1 MRDPRKYYRLQ
12 DAQSM
17 TYHAA
22 VTLALLLAL
31 LSIDA
36 RGIEPAEVVSRY
48 WMARAGGDGRGAAA
62 AWDAQTAAALKVE
75 QHIAIS
81 SRARCARLESLTI
94 DQIGID
100 GDHARIAARAD
111 LATWTEMAPTRE
123 WLDSVPATFDLTRTG
138 GQWRITRYLPDSEA
152 IANEIVKAAS
162 TSPAMSHEQ
171 RRALVRKA
179 SALAPAVASDLSR
192 RAIRLCNEDELDA
205 ASILIDFAQDIG
217 DEASDDTARSLATG
231 ARSVLQ
237 RHGSSADS
245 KASLS
250 AANESLALAERA
262 ANPDAIGRAL
272 LRVTRSGQIGDPE
285 VDRLPCERALALE
298 SYVEDRSVIALCATQ
313 LAQLSSETTDHRRE
327 LRYALIA
334 MKNAQESGDAAAL
347 MSASANLGGA
357 YQAMGDEDLA
367 GPYFQRAFEIGRDA
381 HFSAAWTIVPGQGDI
396 RLQRSISDDLLRE
409 IDARIA
415 ALGPKAEPGVATQL
429 YQMRARALIGRNP
442 DAAEAALDRAVELA
456 QYLPDR
462 RDAEVTT
469 FLRGA
474 LRLEQRRFGEAR
486 DLLQA
491 TELSPHSLEL
501 ARAQLGLEDRAGAEA
516 TLRAAIAGAEGLLVE
531 SPPGITRAQMVAN
544 TAETYT
550 LLAQLLVEDHQEREA
565 LAIVERL
572 RARSLRDLLDGD
584 RLMQRAALTAPERQ
598 QAAGLDRRL
607 NRLNR
612 QLAAACANR
621 EASACREVL
630 EKIASARAESKEFL
644 AMTYANHPSA
654 GRPPGP
660 ALQINMPAAL
670 GHSVVLEYLV
680 GHDKTIVFSVR
691 RTPSGTKVRA
701 TTIRAGREALE
712 KSAQALRQA
721 IAETDFRWMD
731 RARGLYRL
739 LLAPIESELAHAS
752 SIVIVP
758 DGPLW
763 TVPFNTLIEPSGRRL
778 IERFAISYAPSIDS
792 LHRMMSI
799 RGSARGA
806 SKSVLAMGNPTLREP
821 APRPLHYGARFP
833 PLPHAAQESRAIAS
847 LYGGANAVYVGKDAT
862 ESAFRAQAADYKV
875 IHLGTHA
882 IVDDKAPLYSAIV
895 LRASSEEEGDDG
907 LLEAREIAD
916 LSLRAN
922 LVVLSAC
929 DTAQGAVVTG
939 EGVIG
944 LSWAFLAAG
953 TPTIVVSQWSVSS
966 EPTASLMVDLHR
978 RLRKGEPIAQAL
990 RHAELALCNNP
1001 RYDDPLYWSPFIVL
1015 GAP

>member
-1 MRDPRKYYRLQ
+1 MWRSNDRGRAEL
-12 DAQSM
+12 

-31 LSIDA
+31 LSMDP
-36 RGIEPAEVVSRY
+36 RGAEPADIVSRY
-48 WMARAGGDGRGAAA
+48 WTARAGGDGPAAA
-62 AWDAQTAAALKVE
+62 AVWDPQTAAGLKVE
-75 QHIAIS
+75 QSIAIL
-81 SRARCARLESLTI
+81 SRARCTRLEALTI
-94 DQIGID
+94 DQVELD
-100 GDHARIAARAD
+100 GDHARVVAHAD

-138 GQWRITRYLPDSEA
+138 DQWRITGYLPDSEA
-152 IANEIVKAAS
+152 IANEIGTTAARS
-162 TSPAMSHEQ
+162 SPISNAQ
-171 RRALVRKA
+171 RQALVEKA
-179 SALAPAVASDLSR
+179 SALAPAVALILSR
-192 RAIRLCNEDELDA
+192 RAVRLINQDELDA
-205 ASILIDFAQDIG
+205 ASILIDLAQDIG
-217 DEASDDTARSLATG
+217 NEASDDTARSMAAG
-231 ARSVLQ
+231 ARSVLL
-237 RHGSSADS
+237 RYGSSTDW

-250 AANESLALAERA
+250 SANESLALAERA

-272 LRVTRSGQIGDPE
+272 LRVTRSGQIGDPA

-313 LAQLSSETTDHRRE
+313 LAQLASDTADHRRE

-334 MKNAQESGDAAAL
+334 MKNAQESGDTAAL
-347 MSASANLGGA
+347 MSASTNLGGA
-357 YQAMGDEDLA
+357 YQAMGDEDIA
-367 GPYFQRAFEIGRDA
+367 GPYFQRAYEIGRDA

-396 RLQRSISDDLLRE
+396 RLRRSISDELLRE

-415 ALGPKAEPGVATQL
+415 ALGPKAEPGNATQL
-429 YQMRARALIGRNP
+429 YQMRARALITRNP
-442 DAAEAALDRAVELA
+442 DAAEVALDRAVELA
-456 QYLPDR
+456 QHLLDW
-462 RDAEVTT
+462 RDAAVVA

-486 DLLQA
+486 DLLQSN
-491 TELSPHSLEL
+491 TVFPHSVEL
-501 ARAQLGLEDRAGAEA
+501 ARAQLGLEDRAGAIA
-516 TLRAAIAGAEGLLVE
+516 TLRADIAAVEGDLVE
-531 SPPGITRAQMVAN
+531 SPPGITRARMVAN

-550 LLAQLLVEDHQEREA
+550 LLAQLLVEDHEEREA

-584 RLMQRAALTAPERQ
+584 RLMQRASLTATERQ
-598 QAAGLDRRL
+598 NAAEIDRGL

-621 EASACREVL
+621 ETPACNEVL
-630 EKIASARAESKEFL
+630 EQVASARAESKEFL
-644 AMTYANHPSA
+644 AATYANHPSA
-654 GRPPGP
+654 GRVSSA
-660 ALQINMPAAL
+660 ALQTDLPAAL
-670 GHSVVLEYLV
+670 GDSVVLEYLV
-680 GHDKTIVFSVR
+680 DRDKTIVFSVR
-691 RTPSGTKVRA
+691 RTANGTRVRA
-701 TTIRAGREALE
+701 TTIRAGRAALE
-712 KSAQALRQA
+712 KSARALRQA

-731 RARGLYRL
+731 RAQALYQL
-739 LLAPIESELAHAS
+739 LIAPIKSEIAHAS

-763 TVPFNTLIEPSGRRL
+763 TIPFNTLIDPSARRL
-778 IERFAISYAPSIDS
+778 IEKFAISYAPSIDS

-833 PLPHAAQESRAIAS
+833 PLPHAAQEARIIAS
-847 LYGGANAVYVGKDAT
+847 LYGGANAVYVAKDAT
-862 ESAFRAQAADYKV
+862 ESTFRAQAADYKI

-895 LRASSEEEGDDG
+895 LRASSEEDGDDG

-966 EPTASLMVDLHR
+966 EPTASLMVDFHR
-978 RLRKGEPIAQAL
+978 RVRKGESFAQAL

-1001 RYDDPLYWSPFIVL
+1001 RYDDPRYWSPFIVL